1 MWFLEAS
8 THVPQNIAKV
18 HPTGP
23 FIKTQNDKL
32 SLSQQLND
40 AIIEIKNLGGNIPQ
54 LRREHSSTQ
63 ERVQWVLCLSGDF
76 IIKLLDGSS

>member
-1 MWFLEAS
+1 MVWKPLLM
-8 THVPQNIAKV
+8 HLRILQV
-18 HPTGP
+18 HPQGH

-40 AIIEIKNLGGNIPQ
+40 AIIEIQKIWEGIFLNSGESIPQ
-54 LRREHSSTQ
+54 LRREY
-63 ERVQWVLCLSGDF
+63 QWVLCLSGDF